1 MDGGEGR
8 RRGPAPAVMSGPLA
22 LSESLLRAELAHLG
36 YAAPSVRE
44 AVRMLARLSG
54 WMAQRDMAAADLTSA
69 AVEAFVAARRE
80 VCRSEPGARRSLTAV
95 LRVLRGAGVA
105 PDRAVPTVTAVEA
118 LLADYRAYLVGERG
132 LAAESVRCYGAQAR
146 TVLTQLPAPL
156 DVALARLDA
165 AAVTAWVVR
174 ESATAGSVWSAKA
187 RVTAMRSLLR
197 YLHVAGYLATPLVAA
212 VPAVAGWRLSALP
225 RSLAREQVAALLA
238 APDTGTAAGRRDRAI
253 LLVLARLGLR
263 GGEVAALRLVDV
275 DWRAGEVVVRGKA
288 SRVERL
294 PLPSE
299 VGEALACYLTSARP
313 RCGCLALFV
322 TARAPYQALTGTCI
336 RAIMGRACVRAG
348 LPQLGAHRLRHTL
361 ATELLRAG
369 ASLADVGQ
377 VLRHRSQLSTAIY
390 AKVDHAALRALAQP
404 WPGGT
409 Q

>member
-1 MDGGEGR
+1 
-8 RRGPAPAVMSGPLA
+8 MSGPLA
-22 LSESLLRAELAHLG
+22 SSESLLRGELAHLG

-44 AVRMLARLSG
+44 AVRTLARLSG
-54 WMAQRDMAAADLTSA
+54 WMAHQGMAATDLTPA
-69 AVEAFVAARRE
+69 AVEAFVAARRAM
-80 VCRSEPGARRSLTAV
+80 CASEAGARGSLTAV
-95 LRVLRGAGVA
+95 LRVLRRSGVV
-105 PDRAVPTVTAVEA
+105 PDEAVTTMTAVEA
-118 LLADYRAYLVGERG
+118 LLADYRAYLAGERG
-132 LAAESVRCYGAQAR
+132 LAAESVRCYISQAK
-146 TVLTQLPAPL
+146 TVLTQVPTPL
-156 DVALARLDA
+156 DGALVRLDA
-165 AAVTAWVVR
+165 ATVTALVVR
-174 ESATAGSVWSAKA
+174 SSATASSVWSAKA
-187 RVTAMRSLLR
+187 RVTALRSLLR

-225 RSLAREQVAALLA
+225 RSLPRAQVAALLA
-238 APDTGTAAGRRDRAI
+238 APDTGTAVGRRDRAI

-299 VGEALACYLTSARP
+299 VGAALARYLTSARP
-313 RCGCLALFV
+313 RCACPALFV
-322 TARAPYQALTGTCI
+322 TARAPYQALTGSCI
-336 RAIMGRACVRAG
+336 RAIMGRACTAAG

-369 ASLADVGQ
+369 APLAEVGQ

-404 WPGGT
+404 WPGGAR
-409 Q
+409 

>member
-22 LSESLLRAELAHLG
+22 SSEALLRAELAHLG
-36 YAAPSVRE
+36 YAAPSVRA
-44 AVRMLARLSG
+44 AVRTLACLSG
-54 WMAQRDMAAADLTSA
+54 WMAQRDMAAADLTPA
-69 AVEAFVAARRE
+69 AVEAFVAVRQE
-80 VCRSEPGARRSLTAV
+80 VCRSKPGARQSLTAV

-105 PDRAVPTVTAVEA
+105 PDRAVPPVTAIEV
-118 LLADYRAYLVGERG
+118 LLADYRAYLVGERS
-132 LAAESVRCYGAQAR
+132 LAAESVRCYTAQAR

-165 AAVTAWVVR
+165 ATVTALVVR
-174 ESATAGSVWSAKA
+174 ASATAGSVWSAKA
-187 RVTAMRSLLR
+187 FVTAVRSLLR
-197 YLHVAGYLATPLVAA
+197 YLHVAGYLAAPLVAA
-212 VPAVAGWRLSALP
+212 VPAVAGWRGSALNRGLP
-225 RSLAREQVAALLA
+225 RAQVAALLA
-238 APDTGTAAGRRDRAI
+238 APDTGTAAGRRDQAI

-263 GGEVAALRLVDV
+263 GGEVAALRLADV

-288 SRVERL
+288 ARVERL

-299 VGEALACYLTSARP
+299 VGEALACYLTTARP
-313 RCGCLALFV
+313 RCACPALFV
-322 TARAPYQALTGTCI
+322 TARAPYQALTNTCI
-336 RAIMGRACVRAG
+336 RAIVGRACATAG

-390 AKVDHAALRALAQP
+390 AKVDHTALRALAQP

-409 Q
+409 R

>member
-1 MDGGEGR
+1 MDVGEWR
-8 RRGPAPAVMSGPLA
+8 SRGPAPAVMSGPLA
-22 LSESLLRAELAHLG
+22 SSESLLRAELAHLG

-44 AVRMLARLSG
+44 AVRTLARLSG
-54 WMAQRDMAAADLTSA
+54 WMAQGDLAAADLTPA
-69 AVEAFVAARRE
+69 AVEAFVAARRA
-80 VCRSEPGARRSLTAV
+80 VCPSEPAARRSLTAV

-105 PDRAVPTVTAVEA
+105 PDRALTTVTAVEV

-132 LAAESVRCYGAQAR
+132 LAAASVRCYSAQAR
-146 TVLTQLPAPL
+146 KILTQLPAPL
-156 DVALARLDA
+156 DVTLARLDA
-165 AAVTAWVVR
+165 ATVTAWVVR

-187 RVTAMRSLLR
+187 FVTAVRSLLR
-197 YLHVAGYLATPLVAA
+197 YLHMAGYLAAPLVAA

-225 RSLAREQVAALLA
+225 RGLSREQVAALLA
-238 APDTGTAAGRRDRAI
+238 APDTGTAAGRHDWAI

-263 GGEVAALRLVDV
+263 GGEVAALRLADV

-299 VGEALACYLTSARP
+299 VGEALARYLTSARP
-313 RCGCLALFV
+313 RCACPALFV

-336 RAIMGRACVRAG
+336 RAIVGRACATAG
-348 LPQLGAHRLRHTL
+348 LPRLGAHRLRHTL

-369 ASLADVGQ
+369 APLADVGQ

-409 Q
+409 R